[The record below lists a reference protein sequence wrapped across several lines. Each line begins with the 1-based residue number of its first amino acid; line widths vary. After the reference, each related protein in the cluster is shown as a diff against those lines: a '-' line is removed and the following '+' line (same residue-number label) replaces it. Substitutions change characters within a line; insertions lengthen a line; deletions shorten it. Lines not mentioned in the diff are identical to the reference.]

1 MHAPFVHLRLHSA
14 YSLAESTLRIE
25 ELAALVSVD
34 RQPAAAITDTN
45 NMFGALEFSQAM
57 VVAGVQ
63 PIIGTQMT
71 LSDDEGSGEVVL
83 LAMNETGYTNLCRLQ
98 SQALLKADATSEPS
112 ANMDM
117 LAANADGLLVLSG
130 GAMAGFVAAP
140 RQMVGWRWQ
149 ENALSRWWRCVLSVS
164 ISSCSAMACLRRT
177 GPRRGFWSWPSSCS
191 CRWWRPMTAAM
202 PHRKCTSRMM
212 R

>member
-14 YSLAESTLRIE
+14 YSLAESTLRIKQ
-25 ELAALVSVD
+25 LAALVSGD

-57 VVAGVQ
+57 VAAGVQ

-71 LSDDEGSGEVVL
+71 LSDAAGSGEVVL

-98 SQALLKADATSEPS
+98 SQALLEADATSEPS
-112 ANMDM
+112 ASMDM

-140 RQMVGWRWQ
+140 VADGRL
-149 ENALSRWWRCVLSVS
+149 ALARKRLESLVAL
-164 ISSCSAMACLRRT
+164 CSGRVYVELQRHGLPEEDRAEAGLLELAVELQLPLVAT
-177 GPRRGFWSWPSSCS
+177 ND
-191 CRWWRPMTAAM
+191 CRYDTP
-202 PHRKCTSRMM
+202 
-212 R
+212 